1 MNKILYLST
10 LLVTII
16 FYGCATSGPG
26 INNIKAELPNSP
38 STSEIKKDQILEED
52 STVAQLGIT
61 NGCEV
66 TVILAHSPF
75 PTNPNPVSGRLSTRK
90 SGSQDLSEIL
100 HVIFLYSMWI
110 AGLSLGL

>member
-38 STSEIKKDQILEED
+38 IAVKLKRIKYWKKIRQF
-52 STVAQLGIT
+52 SNQ
-61 NGCEV
+61 
-66 TVILAHSPF
+66 
-75 PTNPNPVSGRLSTRK
+75 
-90 SGSQDLSEIL
+90 
-100 HVIFLYSMWI
+100 
-110 AGLSLGL
+110 